1 MSALKSDLLGVV
13 ESTYGIIEELINF
26 EKDCKDPGCYDLV
39 QRYDQ
44 ILHSN
49 GEYLKEADIG
59 EILEDQYVGTFDR
72 DGLVSLRDKFLEIYT
87 NDEIK
92 SCDFS
97 AVNEYLSDNFA
108 EGSIAYTQEI
118 LNSLLFV
125 GTFCYEVVLKA
136 NDLIEQIPTDD
147 LPTDDLKVVIDATD
161 TDRSDLLWVMEAL
174 YRGSEPEAIKSVLKK
189 DITEILGLNFGDKYP
204 ADQFLTSE
212 SKNLELTRLGHNTV
226 LYSYRDDPSELSNA

>member
-1 MSALKSDLLGVV
+1 MSALKNDLLGVV

-26 EKDCKDPGCYDLV
+26 EKDCENPGCYDLV
-39 QRYDQ
+39 QRHNKR
-44 ILHSN
+44 LHSN

-59 EILEDQYVGTFDR
+59 EILEDQYAGTFDR

-125 GTFCYEVVLKA
+125 GKFCYDVVLKA
-136 NDLIEQIPTDD
+136 NAVIEEIPA
-147 LPTDDLKVVIDATD
+147 DDLKRIIDSTNVND
-161 TDRSDLLWVMEAL
+161 SELLWAMEAL
-174 YRGSEPEAIKSVLKK
+174 CRGSEPEAIKSVLKK
-189 DITEILGLNFGDKYP
+189 DITEILALNFGDKYP
-204 ADQFLTSE
+204 AEQFLTSDGE
-212 SKNLELTRLGHNTV
+212 NLELTPLGYNTV
-226 LYSYRDDPSELSNA
+226 LFSYRDHLSELSSA